1 MSEPLGIIGL
11 GRVGFAAAK
20 AWLRHGH
27 QVFGYDSKPSAM
39 TAFVGEGG
47 RALQSPEEVSRHTDV
62 IIVLVLNDDQ
72 VVEVVSGANGILR
85 EGGSGK
91 TVVCMSTV
99 NRETL
104 QQIAVKCQEK
114 NVGLVDCPFTGGV
127 ARIASQDLTLIAAAP
142 VERLEKVKHILDVIG
157 RITYAGEQPGNG
169 QAIKHCNQLLVGATH
184 AATMEVITLARRLGL
199 DPALVTAVAG
209 GGIAGSDYFRML
221 SESVLTKKPSPG
233 GLGQMCKDMAIVSNT
248 LRKAGVHAHVA
259 QAAAE
264 YFSVALKLGMADREG
279 ADLIEV
285 VDQVATRDE
294 NETRNI

>member
-11 GRVGFAAAK
+11 GRIGFAAAK
-20 AWLRHGH
+20 AWLKQGY

-39 TAFVGEGG
+39 TAFVDEGG
-47 RALQSPEEVSRHTDV
+47 QALQSPEEVTRHTDA

-72 VVEVVSGANGILR
+72 VVEVVSGADGILR
-85 EGGSGK
+85 AAGFGK
-91 TVVCMSTV
+91 TVICMSTV

-104 QQIAVKCQEK
+104 QHIAVKCQEK
-114 NVGLVDCPFTGGV
+114 NVALVDCPFTGGV

-142 VERLEKVKHILDVIG
+142 AEHLEKVRHLLEVIG

-184 AATMEVITLARRLGL
+184 AATMEVITLARRIGL
-199 DPALVTAVAG
+199 DPALVTAVTG
-209 GGIAGSDYFRML
+209 SGIAGSDYFRML

-248 LRKAGVHAHVA
+248 LRRAGIHARVA

-264 YFSVALKLGMADREG
+264 YFSAALKLGMADREG

-285 VDQVATRDE
+285 VDQFAARDE
-294 NETRNI
+294 DETKNI